1 MAKKETLAD
10 KAKKAGLPVQVVYN
24 RKHAGWSEKKAL
36 SVPLREYKKKSILAE
51 NTSEKVAYKVEPS
64 EVQTP
69 AKAVSTSTPKPT
81 IKPVERK
88 VPPTVPLPVEKYEA
102 PKDKTFLYVA
112 VVCAV
117 LLAFALTTT

>member
-36 SVPLREYKKKSILAE
+36 SVPLRGYKKKEI
-51 NTSEKVAYKVEPS
+51 AYKVEPKKV
-64 EVQTP
+64 EE
-69 AKAVSTSTPKPT
+69 STSDT
-81 IKPVERK
+81 IKK
-88 VPPTVPLPVEKYEA
+88 PTVPLPVEKYEA

>member
-1 MAKKETLAD
+1 MAKKMTLAE
-10 KAKKAGLPVQVVYN
+10 KAKKAGLPVQTVYN
-24 RKHAGWSEKKAL
+24 RRHAGWSEKKAL
-36 SVPLREYKKKSILAE
+36 SEPPRTYKKK
-51 NTSEKVAYKVEPS
+51 KVSYKVEPN

-69 AKAVSTSTPKPT
+69 AKAVSTSTPKAT

-112 VVCAV
+112 VACAF
-117 LLAFALTTT
+117 LLAFALTAT

>member
-10 KAKKAGLPVQVVYN
+10 KAKKAGLPVQTVYN

-36 SVPLREYKKKSILAE
+36 SVPLRGYKKKE
-51 NTSEKVAYKVEPS
+51 VAYKVEPS
-64 EVQTP
+64 KVQTS
-69 AKAVSTSTPKPT
+69 AAETKKP
-81 IKPVERK
+81 I
-88 VPPTVPLPVEKYEA
+88 VPLPVDKYEA

>member
-1 MAKKETLAD
+1 MNQKQKVTLAA

-24 RKHAGWSEKKAL
+24 RRHAGWSEKKAL
-36 SVPLREYKKKSILAE
+36 SVPLREYKKKSIIAD

-64 EVQTP
+64 KVQTSA
-69 AKAVSTSTPKPT
+69 AK
-81 IKPVERK
+81 IKK
-88 VPPTVPLPVEKYEA
+88 PTVPLPVEKYEA

-112 VVCAV
+112 VACAV